1 MKLTREQLDAVERRG
16 QDVCV
21 VAGPGS
27 GKTRVL
33 VERFGRRVKRGA
45 SPLRLLAITFTEK
58 AANEL
63 KQRLA
68 RDFAGRK
75 EVRELIERAPVYTI
89 DAFCAHLLREN
100 AIEAGIDPEFEVLDA
115 VEASAELEAAAEE
128 ALDALLEEK
137 PAEVR
142 GLLAALDLSDPVKG
156 LVGAYHAMR
165 VTALDVRE
173 GAGNGAPAGADAFPK
188 LLACIRGIVSERP
201 RDWTH
206 NQKQALSQVQEWC
219 VRALALA
226 DFPASPQ
233 HFRVLADFDCNL
245 NTLRKNNPI
254 YDAVREMKR
263 NLVPAARQALIAEY
277 YAPQRALLFE
287 ALDRLNGTYRKRKQA
302 LNALDFADLEELAI
316 RLLRDKEALRN
327 RVRERFDEILMDELQ
342 DTNPLQAMLVE
353 LIRRPDCFFA
363 VGDINQS
370 IYGFRHADPEVFR
383 KFRDGIR
390 ARGKPIDELRQN
402 HRSRGEILF
411 AAEKILEGAEGIE
424 PQELEPVRPFARSEE
439 PPVEVIAA
447 LAETADEAAELEARL
462 IARRMREFEGGLVLQ
477 DRDGA
482 RRAAGLGDMAVLV
495 RNINALPPIEKAL
508 RDFGIPYLIG
518 RGKHFYEAREVT
530 DLVHLLRVIRN
541 PRDEISVAAVL
552 RSPLVGLQNE
562 TLFRLKQIG
571 NLGAALNWLDHV
583 NTAPLDA
590 EELERVRAFRE
601 RLRKLRAEADEL
613 SPDRL
618 LLEAIDGTG
627 YEASLSPHSR
637 ANLRKLLARLREW
650 HDARP
655 RPLGRLV
662 RELEALRESDP
673 DEPAAPPES
682 SASAVRLM
690 TIHSAK
696 GLEFPVVFLA
706 ALHKGVSSDVPPLT
720 FSPSAGVVA
729 RWLDPASGRSL
740 KDLPYTVY
748 SEEQKRK
755 AREEENRLLYVAM
768 TRAEERLVLSM
779 AVSGKAPR
787 NWAGK
792 ICAGLGIDLSDADN
806 QPAILTPAGTKRSFA
821 VRVLRADRAPGE
833 TAGFGDRPAAAEGE
847 EELAPPVITDQH
859 DSTAS
864 VTSVALFDACP
875 RRYFLGRYLGWQAT
889 PRAELSRSRE
899 VADEPVEAS
908 ELGRQVHDLLAE
920 IPVPN
925 ASEQARELA
934 ARFQMSELAHRAC
947 SAERVEREFDFLL
960 AIDDCILQGRI
971 DLWFEDGGRLV
982 LVDYKTDDVDADG
995 AAERARDYE
1004 LQLHLYALALE
1015 RITGRAPTQALLYFL
1030 RPDTV
1035 VSVGVEPE
1043 QLEAARERVRAFR
1056 RAQSEVRFP
1065 PRPDAHCRRCP
1076 FYRGLCPAV

>member
-1 MKLTREQLDAVERRG
+1 VKLTREQSDAVERRG

-33 VERFGRRVKRGA
+33 VERFRRRVERGA

-68 RDFAGRK
+68 HDFSERK
-75 EVRELIERAPVYTI
+75 EVREQIERAPVYTI

-100 AIEAGIDPEFEVLDA
+100 AIEAGIDPQFDVLDA
-115 VEASAELEAAAEE
+115 LEAAAELESAAEE
-128 ALDALLEEK
+128 ALDGLLQEK

-142 GLLAALDLSDPVKG
+142 GLLSALDLSNPVKA
-156 LVGAYHAMR
+156 LIDVYQAMR

-173 GAGNGAPAGADAFPK
+173 GAIHRKLAGADAFPN
-188 LLACIRGIVSERP
+188 LLARLRGIASERP

-206 NQKQALSQVQEWC
+206 SQKQALSRIQEWC
-219 VRALALA
+219 VRVLALER
-226 DFPASPQ
+226 SPVSPE
-233 HFRVLADFDCNL
+233 HFRVLGSFDCNL
-245 NTLRKNNPI
+245 NKLRKNNPV
-254 YDAVREMKR
+254 YEAVKEVKRE
-263 NLVPAARQALIAEY
+263 LAPAARQALIAEY

-287 ALDRLNGTYRKRKQA
+287 AIDRLNGAYRRRKQA
-302 LNALDFADLEELAI
+302 LNALDFADLEELVI
-316 RLLRDKEALRN
+316 RLLRDKEPLRN

-353 LIRRPDCFFA
+353 LIRKPDCFFA

-370 IYGFRHADPEVFR
+370 IYGFRHADPDVFR

-390 ARGKPIDELRQN
+390 AQGRPIDELRQN

-411 AAEKILEGAEGIE
+411 AAERILDGADGME
-424 PQELEPVRPFARSEE
+424 PQELEPARPFAAKEE
-439 PPVEVIAA
+439 PSVEVIAA
-447 LAETADEAAELEARL
+447 LADASDKAAELEARL
-462 IARRMREFEGGLVLQ
+462 IARRMRELEGSLMLE
-477 DRDGA
+477 DRDGV

-495 RNINALPPIEKAL
+495 RNINALPPLEKAL

-552 RSPLVGLQNE
+552 RSPLAGLQNE

-583 NTAPLDA
+583 NTAALDPA
-590 EELERVRAFRE
+590 ELERLRVFRD
-601 RLRKLRAEADEL
+601 RLRQLRAEADETP
-613 SPDRL
+613 PDRL
-618 LLEAIDGTG
+618 LLKAIDGTG
-627 YEASLSPHSR
+627 YESTLSPHSR

-673 DEPAAPPES
+673 DEPAAPPED
-682 SASAVRLM
+682 SASSVRLM

-706 ALHKGVSSDVPPLT
+706 ALHKGVSNDSPPMT
-720 FSPSAGVVA
+720 FSPAAGVVA
-729 RWLDPASGRSL
+729 RWLDPSSGESL

-748 SEEQKRK
+748 FEERKRK
-755 AREEENRLLYVAM
+755 SREEENRLFYVAM
-768 TRAEERLVLSM
+768 TRAEEHLVLSM
-779 AVSGKAPR
+779 AVSGSKPK
-787 NWAGK
+787 NWAEK
-792 ICAGLGIDLSDADN
+792 ARAGLGIDLSVADN
-806 QPAILTPAGTKRSFA
+806 EPAIITPAGVRRAFG
-821 VRVLRADRAPGE
+821 VRVLRADRADGG
-833 TAGFGDRPAAAEGE
+833 TSGFAQRSARAGVEEALPLPAIA
-847 EELAPPVITDQH
+847 DQH

-864 VTSVALFDACP
+864 VTSVALFAACP
-875 RRYFLGRYLGWQAT
+875 RRYYLGRYLGWQAT
-889 PRAELSRSRE
+889 PRAQISRARE
-899 VADEPVEAS
+899 VADEPVDAS

-920 IPVPN
+920 IPVLN
-925 ASEQARELA
+925 ASDQARELA
-934 ARFQMSELAHRAC
+934 SRFQMSDLARRA
-947 SAERVEREFDFLL
+947 STAARVERESEFLL

-971 DLWFEDGGRLV
+971 DLWFEEGGRYV
-982 LVDYKTDDVDADG
+982 LVDYKTDDVDAEG
-995 AAERARDYE
+995 AAERARDYA

-1015 RITGRAPTQALLYFL
+1015 RITGRAPAQALLYFL
-1030 RPDTV
+1030 RPDAT
-1035 VSVGVEPE
+1035 VSVAVGPE
-1043 QLEAARERVRAFR
+1043 QLAAARETVRAFQ
-1056 RAQSEVRFP
+1056 RAQSDLRFP
-1065 PRPDAHCRRCP
+1065 PKPDAHCRRCP